1 MQSELTG
8 YYVLQGFLNVKSHLK
23 FNFGFWF
30 DFHLLKCTTVSLWKE
45 SKMRI
50 NQKQELAEIF
60 TFTYYID
67 LLWSMKWNW
76 GIVTKIMLWFRSLTD
91 TTFHEMK
98 KYIVNC
104 ANRIVAIAMFSKLT
118 SPKYLTTGQDFLG
131 LLKVHACISLFKLIK
146 IQKCLIPHESFWKP
160 WITW

>member
-8 YYVLQGFLNVKSHLK
+8 YYVPQGFLNVKSHLK

-60 TFTYYID
+60 AFYTYFID
-67 LLWSMKWNW
+67 ILWSMKWNW
-76 GIVTKIMLWFRSLTD
+76 GIVTKIMLWFMSLTD
-91 TTFHEMK
+91 TTFHQMK
-98 KYIVNC
+98 KYIVNCANRLIDWLIIYCFTSRRSRIFHLYGDVNC

-118 SPKYLTTGQDFLG
+118 VQSIW
-131 LLKVHACISLFKLIK
+131 LLVKISLD
-146 IQKCLIPHESFWKP
+146 C
-160 WITW
+160 

>member
-8 YYVLQGFLNVKSHLK
+8 YYVPQGFLNVKSHLK

-60 TFTYYID
+60 TFYTYFID
-67 LLWSMKWNW
+67 ILWSMKWNW
-76 GIVTKIMLWFRSLTD
+76 GIVTKIMLWFMSLTD
-91 TTFHEMK
+91 TTFHQMK

-104 ANRIVAIAMFSKLT
+104 ANRIVQCF
-118 SPKYLTTGQDFLG
+118 PNFLVQSIW
-131 LLKVHACISLFKLIK
+131 LLVKISLDC
-146 IQKCLIPHESFWKP
+146 QKSILAIHYLSW
-160 WITW
+160 